1 MWRGLAVGPLSW
13 RDAETAHP
21 MKVQAARRA
30 VKDEPTKL
38 PLEIGFH
45 VQEFEAQHLRWK
57 RGRV

>member
-1 MWRGLAVGPLSW
+1 
-13 RDAETAHP
+13 